1 MFIEIF
7 AGQSENLRLNRAG
20 NVANLLRRKDIFL
33 GAVGGRPVNMPYWK
47 TIRSMLDKRRFEYE
61 QDINYIPFVCIT
73 ADIWSANNKSF
84 LMSPGI
90 ISIPI

>member
-33 GAVGGRPVNMPYWK
+33 GAVGGRPVNMPY
-47 TIRSMLDKRRFEYE
+47 
-61 QDINYIPFVCIT
+61 
-73 ADIWSANNKSF
+73 
-84 LMSPGI
+84 
-90 ISIPI
+90 